1 MGSKSIEVISVNL
14 SERKGTVKTP
24 AAEIMLD
31 REGVRND
38 AHSGPWN
45 RQVSLLGI
53 ESVERFSEKAGRKIN
68 FGEFAENITTKGL
81 ELVNTLPL
89 DRFVSDSVELEVT
102 QIGKECHGNTC
113 AIFREVGN
121 CVMPKE
127 GIFAR
132 VLRGGKVRSGDRFVY
147 RPRVLRFFIVT
158 LSDRASRGE
167 YEDKSGPQITSMIEK
182 YFSGTN
188 RNIDIKHRVIPDDEA
203 KLTGILNQCR
213 EEETDFL
220 ITTGGTGVGPRD
232 ITPDVVR
239 SFLDRDLPGIM
250 EHIRVK
256 YGSEKPNALL
266 SRGVAG
272 IMRKTQV
279 YTLPG
284 SVKAVREYMT
294 EIMKTMEHL
303 LYMQHSI
310 DAH

>member
-1 MGSKSIEVISVNL
+1 MENKSIEVISVNL
-14 SERKGTVKTP
+14 SEKKGTVKTP
-24 AAEIMLD
+24 AEEIMLGM
-31 REGVRND
+31 EGVNND

-53 ESVERFSEKAGRKIN
+53 ESVGRFSEKAGRKIN

-132 VLRGGKVRSGDRFVY
+132 VIRGGRVRPGDRFAY

-167 YEDKSGPQITSMIEK
+167 YEDKSGPQIASMIEK
-182 YFSGTN
+182 HFSGTN
-188 RNIDIKHRVIPDDEA
+188 RNIDIEHRVIPDDEA

-239 SFLDRDLPGIM
+239 SFLDRDIPGIM